1 MLLNVL
7 VMSHV
12 QATKNAIPGCVVPRD
27 EQGEK
32 GFRPPMEIYLALCD
46 ILAGYTPSA
55 LIGSILHPFQGD
67 NVHDFLCAMIFA
79 VDT

>member
-12 QATKNAIPGCVVPRD
+12 KATKNAIPGCVVLRD

-55 LIGSILHPFQGD
+55 LIGPISLRVNCSGAGINLSS
-67 NVHDFLCAMIFA
+67 
-79 VDT
+79 